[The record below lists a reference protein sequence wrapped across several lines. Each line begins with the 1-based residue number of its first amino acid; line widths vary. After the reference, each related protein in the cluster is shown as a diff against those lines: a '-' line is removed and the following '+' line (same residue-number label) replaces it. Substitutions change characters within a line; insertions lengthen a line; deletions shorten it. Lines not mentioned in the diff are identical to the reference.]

1 MEKMGIFIFLFSI
14 VSNLV
19 FASSVSIRA
28 IVNGDIITSYDVE
41 ERAKLSS
48 ELLKLNKVNMSEE
61 QIKKQVLSEM
71 IDDKIKI
78 AEAEKY
84 SIRVSATELDDAIK
98 KMEKYLNLP
107 AGGYDKIIKKIG
119 IEDKVVK
126 EQIKADVLWMKF
138 VLSVLRSYIKVSDS
152 EVNIFID
159 NIKNANYFEYKI
171 ATTILKKDENILKNL
186 YAQNIDSCEKFIKN
200 YKSAN
205 QFNIKDKEMS
215 KELYTLTS
223 RNNNKPFHL
232 VNEDGNYQV
241 FFVCDKQKYV
251 PTFTEEEKE
260 QIKFQIYQNKLD
272 AYANKYFEKMKIT
285 SVIDLK
291 E

>member
-1 MEKMGIFIFLFSI
+1 MFKRGVFIFLLSI
-14 VSNLV
+14 LSSNI

-41 ERAKLSS
+41 ERTKLSS
-48 ELLKLNKVNMSEE
+48 ELLKLNKIQMPTDKI
-61 QIKKQVLSEM
+61 QKQVLSEM
-71 IDDKIKI
+71 IDDKLKI

-84 SIRVSATELDDAIK
+84 GLRVSSAELDDAME

-107 AGGYDKIIKKIG
+107 AGGYADIIKKIG

-138 VLSVLRSYIKVSDS
+138 IYSVLRSYIKVSDS
-152 EVNIFID
+152 EINIFID
-159 NIKNANYFEYKI
+159 NLKNSNNFEYKI
-171 ATTILKKDENILKNL
+171 ATTILKKDENILKNM
-186 YAQNIDSCEKFIKN
+186 YTQNFDSCEKFINN
-200 YKSAN
+200 YKSAT

-215 KELYTLTS
+215 KELYTLAS

-232 VNEDGNYQV
+232 VNEEGDYQV
-241 FFVCDKQKYV
+241 FFICDKQKYI
-251 PTFTEEEKE
+251 PTFSKEEKE
-260 QIKFQIYQNKLD
+260 QMKFQIYQSKLD
-272 AYANKYFEKMKIT
+272 AYANKYFEKIKTT